1 MVVQAAIPIAT
12 AVGEFAAPYLIKEAT
27 KLGIKKFIQNY
38 GSTAF
43 QAISAGVV
51 GGMIEQVT
59 APLDLQQEKLFGVPV
74 SRITGQEQVYSD
86 IEEPTK
92 VKPLEYIP
100 RIHGGEELPPI
111 EQEYFPAK
119 TEVEPVQEGFKKP
132 EKIEPLKGLEI
143 PPQEIKMPPG
153 IQKAEPLGTDI
164 LTQDKP
170 KDITKQTK
178 DLVTEEPEFGALTET
193 EKQTAIAL
201 KGDKP
206 DYYSRIT
213 RAVEGSQEIATA
225 EQWMGII
232 QGQGA
237 TEAELDYLGLTE
249 LLKGKEKITKENL
262 LKHIKEKDISSRITT
277 TQIPDK
283 DREIIEYEHFRLKG
297 TDSETFETYV
307 MQFDIT
313 KDKEGRYL
321 PHDEPIIYRAD
332 AAHVGKEQY
341 GR

>member
-1 MVVQAAIPIAT
+1 MVYPVAVPIAT

-59 APLDLQQEKLFGVPV
+59 APLDLQKEKLFGMPV

-86 IEEPTK
+86 IEEPKKIEPLGYIDTVHGGKGPLPPIKAEPFPAETK
-92 VKPLEYIP
+92 VKTWDES
-100 RIHGGEELPPI
+100 
-111 EQEYFPAK
+111 
-119 TEVEPVQEGFKKP
+119 FKAP
-132 EKIEPLKGLEI
+132 EKIETTKGLEI
-143 PPQEIKMPPG
+143 PPQEIKIPPG

-178 DLVTEEPEFGALTET
+178 DLVTKEPEFGALTET

-206 DYYSRIT
+206 DYYSRVV
-213 RAVEGSQEIATA
+213 RAVSYTH
-225 EQWMGII
+225 
-232 QGQGA
+232 
-237 TEAELDYLGLTE
+237 LT
-249 LLKGKEKITKENL
+249 LPTK
-262 LKHIKEKDISSRITT
+262 RI
-277 TQIPDK
+277 
-283 DREIIEYEHFRLKG
+283 
-297 TDSETFETYV
+297 V
-307 MQFDIT
+307 
-313 KDKEGRYL
+313 
-321 PHDEPIIYRAD
+321 
-332 AAHVGKEQY
+332 
-341 GR
+341 